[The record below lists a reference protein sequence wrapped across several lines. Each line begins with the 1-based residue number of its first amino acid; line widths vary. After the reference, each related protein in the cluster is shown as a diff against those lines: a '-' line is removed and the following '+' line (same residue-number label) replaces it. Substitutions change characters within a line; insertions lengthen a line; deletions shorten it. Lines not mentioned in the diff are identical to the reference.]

1 MILMLFT
8 AVNVARQF
16 QPNLTTK
23 ENFVSL
29 IFIKPSAVD
38 VMDGDM
44 EAICEWLQGAPKQ
57 ACVETTES
65 DEIWST
71 EEFDGFTLSHKTEVN
86 SAIFFGHIA
95 VDGVSVRAVA
105 QQDASPMVLF
115 I

>member
-1 MILMLFT
+1 M
-8 AVNVARQF
+8 
-16 QPNLTTK
+16 
-23 ENFVSL
+23 SL

-44 EAICEWLQGAPKQ
+44 AAICEWLQGAPKH

-71 EEFDGFTLSHKTEVN
+71 EEFGGFTLSHKAEVN
-86 SAIFFGHIA
+86 SAVFFGHI
-95 VDGVSVRAVA
+95 VIDGVSVRAAA